1 MYGENLKEKLK
12 FLGYHTSIKYVG
24 GVENYLN
31 ILFDGDVKKFF
42 NENNTQ
48 PYVIPKNGMEM
59 YLHDVLV
66 DSLGLPPIG
75 KHNSKFLGS
84 FTWKSGGINY
94 LLDVI
99 LVPVFV
105 NYYMTPE
112 YLKNHKWWKVIGRSG
127 DYGWGHYFLTKKQT
141 IGIRGRQQVYKQ
153 IIKEL
158 ELWKN

>member
-24 GVENYLN
+24 GAKNYLN

-75 KHNSKFLGS
+75 WRNGKSLGS
-84 FTWKSGGINY
+84 FRWKSGGINY
-94 LLDVI
+94 RLDVTLI
-99 LVPVFV
+99 PTS
-105 NYYMTPE
+105 YGYITPD
-112 YLKNHKWWKVIGRSG
+112 HKWWRVIGRSG
-127 DYGWGHYFLTKKQT
+127 DSGWGYPFLTKKQT